1 MAAID
6 IKQIGLTANS
16 NDQIRDLVEL
26 PVFADEQDV
35 YRLAVAVAIG
45 REMKPAKVALSKFEN
60 KWRLADNAPGSSGEG
75 ERLDDRDQTF
85 ANMIT
90 TFCPEVEDPYRHSQL
105 LAVPG
110 ISYLYTELVTNGRD
124 LSQVLPPSQP
134 PADDGQA

>member
-1 MAAID
+1 MADND
-6 IKQIGLTANS
+6 IKQIGLTASS
-16 NDQIRDLVEL
+16 NDKIRDLVEL

-45 REMKPAKVALSKFEN
+45 REMTPAKIALREFKT
-60 KWRLADNAPGSSGEG
+60 KWRLADDAQDSSGEG

-85 ANMIT
+85 ANMVT

-110 ISYLYTELVTNGRD
+110 LNYLHKELVTNGRD

-134 PADDGQA
+134 STDDGQV

>member
-1 MAAID
+1 MADTD
-6 IKQIGLTANS
+6 IKQIGLTASS

-35 YRLAVAVAIG
+35 YRLAVAIAIG
-45 REMKPAKVALSKFEN
+45 REMKPARIALREFKT
-60 KWRLADNAPGSSGEG
+60 KWRLADDAQGSSGEG

-90 TFCPEVEDPYRHSQL
+90 TFCPEVTDPYRHSQL

-110 ISYLYTELVTNGRD
+110 INYLHKELVTNGRD

-134 PADDGQA
+134 STDDGQA